1 MVGAG
6 VAATVVGIGVF
17 LALGAPVTAKPGPP
31 PPPSDTTTTT
41 SSTTTT
47 STTSTSRPLVLPPPS
62 TVKVGGVTVENP
74 FTQQAPSSPGDLATD
89 AAPRAEEPTT
99 TTAAPSVPATPTT
112 APGVFAR
119 TSRRIV
125 VTGVVLPAPEPVLGA
140 AGAFARAYRTTG
152 ALAGVVAVRG
162 TETIDYT
169 TLTYAQL
176 IAHSRF
182 VGTLRSA
189 GNVTLKFVTRVPR
202 STSFAGEEPSKESG
216 TVSGMTGWKGTIT
229 MRYVASETGNSAGT
243 YRVVFTRAHR

>member
-6 VAATVVGIGVF
+6 VAATVVGIVVF
-17 LALGAPVTAKPGPP
+17 LALGPPVTAKPGPP
-31 PPPSDTTTTT
+31 PPPTTTTTTT
-41 SSTTTT
+41 SSTTT
-47 STTSTSRPLVLPPPS
+47 STTSTSQPLVLPPPS

-99 TTAAPSVPATPTT
+99 TTVAPSLPATTTT
-112 APGVFAR
+112 APGRFAR
-119 TSRRIV
+119 TRERIV

-176 IAHSRF
+176 VAQSRF
-182 VGTLRSA
+182 VGTLRSVGA
-189 GNVTLKFVTRVPR
+189 VTLRFVTRVPR
-202 STSFAGEEPSKESG
+202 STSFAGEDPAKESG
-216 TVSGMTGWKGTIT
+216 AVNGMTGWKGTIT